1 LASIPAIAPAIGYDA
16 KTTATCPDS
25 TLKET
30 KQDCPWAGIARE
42 LTQRATQKTL
52 TVDDFRAL
60 APQIAAQLKADSSK
74 TDLKALW
81 GESINYDE
89 LAHGV
94 ILDPA
99 ILKAMAEIFKTPYIN
114 DRTAHAG
121 MEHTYGYLF
130 STLLT
135 AYGYKRARWVQG
147 EVEAGFGLPQG
158 VLSPFAPRTKG
169 TLFENV
175 SFFAGNIAF
184 RGEHDNL
191 KILHRHR
198 FNVSKAIRD
207 FHFFPLKV
215 TRLEETIA
223 EGTGNPKVVLRTDLV
238 PFTHPNTATPTG
250 DQYLLVYSVVVS
262 GSAKLITAFPV
273 NQSMFDSVVIAANLG
288 DAKPIITRYNGFI
301 DGVSGKSFIG
311 SRKVTDDAVWDHNQ
325 DPTSY
330 KDQSQDQK

>member
-1 LASIPAIAPAIGYDA
+1 MASIPTIASANTNDA
-16 KTTATCPDS
+16 QATATCPDS
-25 TLKET
+25 SLKET

-52 TVDDFRAL
+52 TADDFRAA

-99 ILKAMAEIFKTPYIN
+99 ILKAMTEIFKTPYIN

-158 VLSPFAPRTKG
+158 ALSPFAPRTKG

-223 EGTGNPKVVLRTDLV
+223 ESTGNPKVILRTDLV
-238 PFTHPNTATPTG
+238 PFTHP
-250 DQYLLVYSVVVS
+250 D
-262 GSAKLITAFPV
+262 
-273 NQSMFDSVVIAANLG
+273 AAN
-288 DAKPIITRYNGFI
+288 P
-301 DGVSGKSFIG
+301 
-311 SRKVTDDAVWDHNQ
+311 
-325 DPTSY
+325 
-330 KDQSQDQK
+330 